1 MKQTNNIY
9 YLKKFR
15 KKANKKYKLIHY
27 RKDKYYV
34 GHIVTEAIIYPLTG
48 NLSYDEAIA
57 ELKKFRRKYVLYLVD
72 NVKSARERIV
82 KGV

>member
-1 MKQTNNIY
+1 MNTY

-34 GHIVTEAIIYPLTG
+34 GRIVTEGIIFPMTG
-48 NLSYDEAIA
+48 NLSYDDAVA
-57 ELKKFRRKYVLYLVD
+57 ELKKFRRKLVLYLVD
-72 NVKSARERIV
+72 DAKSARERIV
-82 KGV
+82 KDV

>member
-1 MKQTNNIY
+1 MNIY

-15 KKANKKYKLIHY
+15 KKAYKKYKLIHY

-34 GHIVTEAIIYPLTG
+34 ARIVTEGIIFPMTG

-57 ELKKFRRKYVLYLVD
+57 ELKKFRRKHVLLLVD
-72 NVKSARERIV
+72 DAKSARERIV
-82 KGV
+82 KDI

>member
-1 MKQTNNIY
+1 MKHINNIY

-34 GHIVTEAIIYPLTG
+34 ARIVKEGIIFPMTG
-48 NLSYDEAIA
+48 NLSYDDAVV
-57 ELKKFRRKYVLYLVD
+57 ELKKFRRKHVLYLVD
-72 NVKSARERIV
+72 DAKSARERIV
-82 KGV
+82 KDV

>member
-1 MKQTNNIY
+1 MKHTNNIY

-15 KKANKKYKLIHY
+15 KSANKKYKLIHY

-34 GHIVTEAIIYPLTG
+34 GRIAAEGIIFPMTG
-48 NLSYDEAIA
+48 NLSYDDAVV
-57 ELKKFRRKYVLYLVD
+57 ELKEYRRKHVLYLVD
-72 NVKSARERIV
+72 DEKTARERIV

>member
-1 MKQTNNIY
+1 MNTY

-34 GHIVTEAIIYPLTG
+34 GRIVTEGIIFPMTG
-48 NLSYDEAIA
+48 NLSYDDAVV
-57 ELKKFRRKYVLYLVD
+57 ELKKFRRKHVLCLVD
-72 NVKSARERIV
+72 DAKSARERIV
-82 KGV
+82 KDV

>member
-1 MKQTNNIY
+1 MKHTNNIY

-15 KKANKKYKLIHY
+15 KKAYKKYKLIHY

-34 GHIVTEAIIYPLTG
+34 GRIVTEGIIFPMTD
-48 NLSYDEAIA
+48 NLSYDDAVV
-57 ELKKFRRKYVLYLVD
+57 ELKEFRRKHVLLLVD
-72 NVKSARERIV
+72 CVKLARERIV

>member
-1 MKQTNNIY
+1 MKHINNIY

-34 GHIVTEAIIYPLTG
+34 GRIVTEGIIFPMTG

-57 ELKKFRRKYVLYLVD
+57 ELKKFRRKHVLYLVGD
-72 NVKSARERIV
+72 AKSARERIV
-82 KGV
+82 KDV

>member
-1 MKQTNNIY
+1 MKYTNNIY

-27 RKDKYYV
+27 HKDKYYV
-34 GHIVTEAIIYPLTG
+34 GRIVTEGIIFPMTG
-48 NLSYDEAIA
+48 NLSYDDAVV
-57 ELKKFRRKYVLYLVD
+57 ELKNFRRKHVLCLVD
-72 NVKSARERIV
+72 CAKTAREKIV

>member
-1 MKQTNNIY
+1 MKHTNNIY

-27 RKDKYYV
+27 HKDEYYV
-34 GHIVTEAIIYPLTG
+34 GHIVTEGIIYPMTG
-48 NLSYDEAIA
+48 ILSYNDVIV
-57 ELKKFRRKYVLYLVD
+57 ELKEFRRKHVLMLVG
-72 NVKSARERIV
+72 NTKTAREKIV

>member
-1 MKQTNNIY
+1 MKHTNNIY

-27 RKDKYYV
+27 RKNEYYV
-34 GHIVTEAIIYPLTG
+34 GRIVTTDVIYPMTGKLT
-48 NLSYDEAIA
+48 YDEAIA
-57 ELKKFRRKYVLYLVD
+57 ELKEFRRNHVLHLVD

-82 KGV
+82 EGV

>member
-1 MKQTNNIY
+1 MKYTNNIY

-34 GHIVTEAIIYPLTG
+34 GRIITEGIIFPMTG
-48 NLSYDEAIA
+48 NLSYDDAVV
-57 ELKKFRRKYVLYLVD
+57 ELKEFRRKHVLLLVD
-72 NVKSARERIV
+72 DVKSARERIV
-82 KGV
+82 EDV

>member
-1 MKQTNNIY
+1 MNTY

-34 GHIVTEAIIYPLTG
+34 GRIVTEGIIFPMTD
-48 NLSYDEAIA
+48 NLSYDDAVI
-57 ELKKFRRKYVLYLVD
+57 ELKKFRRKYVLMLVD
-72 NVKSARERIV
+72 DVKSARERIV
-82 KGV
+82 KDV

>member
-1 MKQTNNIY
+1 MNTY

-34 GHIVTEAIIYPLTG
+34 GRIVTEGIIFPMTG
-48 NLSYDEAIA
+48 NLSYDEAIV
-57 ELKKFRRKYVLYLVD
+57 ELKIFRRKHVLCLVD
-72 NVKSARERIV
+72 CAKTAREKIV

>member
-1 MKQTNNIY
+1 MKHTNNIY

-34 GHIVTEAIIYPLTG
+34 GRIVTEGIVFPMTG
-48 NLSYDEAIA
+48 NLSYDDAVA
-57 ELKKFRRKYVLYLVD
+57 ELKKFRRKHVLYLVD
-72 NVKSARERIV
+72 DVKSARERIIEDV
-82 KGV
+82 

>member
-1 MKQTNNIY
+1 MKHTNNIY

-34 GHIVTEAIIYPLTG
+34 GRIVTTDVIYPMTG
-48 NLSYDEAIA
+48 NLTYDEAIA
-57 ELKKFRRKYVLYLVD
+57 EHKEFRRKHVLYLVD
-72 NVKSARERIV
+72 NVKSSRERIV
-82 KGV
+82 KDV